1 MRLKD
6 KVAIVTGA
14 GSGFGEAMAKLFAQH
29 GASVAVADIRKD
41 AADRVTSEITTSG
54 GEAVAV
60 AVDVTSGQKVEA
72 MVQATLERFGKL
84 DIIVEATIDPKSHQ
98 GPIKVS
104 AKASNGTTSV
114 MGIYTLAQAKY
125 DSLQKS
131 LAAAGLL

>member
-1 MRLKD
+1 MPKLK
-6 KVAIVTGA
+6 
-14 GSGFGEAMAKLFAQH
+14 SYKLTDA
-29 GASVAVADIRKD
+29 KD
-41 AADRVTSEITTSG
+41 AAKMTAGVN
-54 GEAVAV
+54 
-60 AVDVTSGQKVEA
+60 K
-72 MVQATLERFGKL
+72 TLSLLGLSSYVKCKIPADAWIKANAPDGKL